1 MIEKCYKKCYNNID
15 AKNCFYKEEIMLFIE
30 KLKKNGYIVKYNH
43 DKAKIYKNGRKQLT
57 ITWER
62 KKIIIKSQKFTIHCK
77 SGILDVRNGLTPHI
91 VVISLK
97 NAKILYKGTWYKW
110 NEKLFIPDL
119 WIPMSWL
126 LKEKKHN

>member
-1 MIEKCYKKCYNNID
+1 
-15 AKNCFYKEEIMLFIE
+15 MLFIE